1 MKKTTLILT
10 ITLLT
15 SSRGKMPVSRSP
27 KVAED
32 GLISDWIG
40 LQLQFEKNT
49 TRVPE
54 IAYFRNFAYTGVA
67 IYGAVLKTQEHRFVD
82 ESNQDSAP
90 SPSRLFAPA
99 AVNAAIA
106 HMLRFFY
113 GEKSRNLSRIDSME
127 AAHFRKYRSLLSASG
142 LSSSAIEGR
151 IIAAKISAGL
161 KVDGAS
167 YGPVLLTSDSYVPWQ
182 ATMHANADAAVANRE
197 QVKPIINSSTT
208 GIDVHY
214 TPSFSS
220 NLNSP
225 FYEMAKEVRDVGNGL
240 TSEQKAIVTFWDD
253 SPDGRHY
260 SVSAHWFSI
269 LKQVLQQQP
278 VSLQT
283 AANAYLQLGISM
295 NDAAIYHLMNKQL
308 YSKVPPVSYV
318 HKYMNDRYWQPFLRT
333 PDQAEYIIPA
343 ATISS
348 AAAFSLEAVF
358 GSNFQFTDHSY
369 DGLWLHPR
377 HFESFEAAA
386 AESGLSKLYAGIDY
400 RPFIEANRQV
410 GRAVAVKVD
419 SVVRLPAFFL
429 LWE

>member
-15 SSRGKMPVSRSP
+15 SSRGKMPVSHSP
-27 KVAED
+27 AVAEG

-40 LQLQFEKNT
+40 LQLQFTSNT
-49 TRVPE
+49 TGIPE
-54 IAYFRNFAYTGVA
+54 LDHYRNFACTGVA
-67 IYGAVLKTQEHRFVD
+67 IYGAVLKAQEHRFAD
-82 ESNQDSAP
+82 ESGQGNAP
-90 SPSRLFAPA
+90 SPPALFAPA
-99 AVNAAIA
+99 TVNAAIA
-106 HMLRFFY
+106 EMLRFFY
-113 GEKSRNLSRIDSME
+113 AKKPGTLLRVDSLE
-127 AAHFRKYRSLLSASG
+127 ATYVRKYSAAFPAAYDFTASV
-142 LSSSAIEGR
+142 EQGR
-151 IIAAKISAGL
+151 KIAAKVAAAI
-161 KVDGAS
+161 KVDGATYKS
-167 YGPVLLTSDSYVPWQ
+167 VMYSPPAENDSDPVSVL
-182 ATMHANADAAVANRE
+182 NRG
-197 QVKPIINSSTT
+197 QLKPIINASTT
-208 GIDVHY
+208 GVDVQH
-214 TPSFSS
+214 TISFSS
-220 NLNSP
+220 SPNSP
-225 FYEMAKEVRDVGNGL
+225 FYEMAKEVLDVGNRL
-240 TSEQKAIVTFWDD
+240 TKEEKAIATFWDD
-253 SPDGRHY
+253 TPDGKHY
-260 SVSAHWFSI
+260 PVSAHWFSI

-278 VSLQT
+278 VSLEK

-308 YSKVPPVSYV
+308 YSEVPPVIYV
-318 HKYMNDRYWQPFLRT
+318 HKYMDDMYWQPFLRT

-369 DGLWLHPR
+369 DRLGLQPR
-377 HFESFEAAA
+377 HFENFEAAA

-400 RPFIEANRQV
+400 RPSIEAKRQV